1 MPSCRKIQPSLLHCL
16 IRVHALWMQTA
27 EQWHAVLPLWQCM
40 MRFVAQTMLTRWRWS
55 LQLEKYHEQAQL
67 LDPHVTTI
75 VERLTAVIRREA
87 LRGSQTNE
95 RTVQQAAE
103 FLWALVTVRCTS

>member
-1 MPSCRKIQPSLLHCL
+1 MANQ
-16 IRVHALWMQTA
+16 
-27 EQWHAVLPLWQCM
+27 
-40 MRFVAQTMLTRWRWS
+40 

-103 FLWALVTVRCTS
+103 FLWALVTVRCTSQEAIQSILRILQTRCIHMSLCMGDRKS

>member
-1 MPSCRKIQPSLLHCL
+1 MACS
-16 IRVHALWMQTA
+16 TT
-27 EQWHAVLPLWQCM
+27 LWQCM
-40 MRFVAQTMLTRWRWS
+40 STLLSERRLMANQ

-87 LRGSQTNE
+87 LRGSQTDE
-95 RTVQQAAE
+95 RAVQQAAE
-103 FLWALVTVRCTS
+103 FLWALVTVRCTSQDAI